1 MAFSVHMDQ
10 DTTVIAIE
18 GALAVNNRLEFR
30 QLVSEEVA
38 RGGRQFRIDC
48 RATSYIDSSGLGVLV
63 SLSKAV
69 RARHGEIRIA
79 NLNPDL
85 RTLFELTKL
94 DTLFRF
100 EDTGGDGLAGQPA
113 RTSPVSPISMGRG
126 EPYPDAPGDS
136 RAR

>member
-18 GALAVNNRLEFR
+18 GVLAANNRLEFR
-30 QLVSEEVA
+30 QLVTEEVA
-38 RGGRQFRIDC
+38 RGGRQFRVDC

-63 SLSKAV
+63 SLSKSV
-69 RARHGEIRIA
+69 RERHGEIRIA

-94 DTLFRF
+94 DTLIRC

-113 RTSPVSPISMGRG
+113 RINPVSPISTGRG
-126 EPYPDAPGDS
+126 EPYPDAAGDS
-136 RAR
+136 CTG